1 LGKNELR
8 KGLIDEIMKFALLL
22 KTVSEQ
28 LDSELKSELANKR
41 FLEFGGGGR
50 MVTFKLWK
58 GSELIKI

>member
-1 LGKNELR
+1 M
-8 KGLIDEIMKFALLL
+8 IDEIMKFALLL

-41 FLEFGGGGR
+41 FLEFEGGGR